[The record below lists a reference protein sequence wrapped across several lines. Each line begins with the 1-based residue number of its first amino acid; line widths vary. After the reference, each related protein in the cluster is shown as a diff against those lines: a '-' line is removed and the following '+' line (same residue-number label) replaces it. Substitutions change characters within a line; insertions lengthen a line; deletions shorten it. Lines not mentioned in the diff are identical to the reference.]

1 MMGMIFRFLPMAS
14 ADLNSNETVGTGSVR
29 VWDAPTRCFHWAIVC
44 LITISWI
51 TAETSLIKLHLWSGS
66 LLLTLLIFRIAWGL
80 VGSTTARFRH
90 FVTRP
95 RTAIGYLKS
104 LMQGVEKL
112 SYLGHNPAGG
122 WMVVVLI
129 MVLGLQVATGLF
141 ANDDVHFIG
150 PLASMISKEMSDRLT
165 ARESHRP
172 NVHRQKEQ
180 RSCATGPESAVY
192 ESPFCSVAVGPVGRN
207 RLVDRP
213 IMTHLSFLADIAVAP
228 DRQIR
233 AELHPSRQSLES
245 LQVQRTKVKI
255 RGRSRH
261 ATSW

>member
-1 MMGMIFRFLPMAS
+1 MMFRTLPMAS
-14 ADLNSNETVGTGSVR
+14 ADLNSNETVCTGSVR

-44 LITISWI
+44 LIAISWI
-51 TAETSLIKLHLWSGS
+51 TAETGLIKLHLWSGS
-66 LLLTLLIFRIAWGL
+66 LLLTLLIFRVAWGL

-112 SYLGHNPAGG
+112 SYPGHNPAGG

-141 ANDDVHFIG
+141 ANDDVHFNG

-165 ARESHRP
+165 ELHGTLF
-172 NVHRQKEQ
+172 NFILLLVWIH
-180 RSCATGPESAVY
+180 V
-192 ESPFCSVAVGPVGRN
+192 VAVCFYLFVKGENLIGPMFTGKKNSAHVPSGLNLRFTNPLFALLLWALSVGI
-207 RLVDRP
+207 VWW
-213 IMTHLSFLADIAVAP
+213 IV
-228 DRQIR
+228 
-233 AELHPSRQSLES
+233 
-245 LQVQRTKVKI
+245 
-255 RGRSRH
+255 RS
-261 ATSW
+261 